1 MSSPPTVVE
10 LGNGV
15 PVVVR
20 RRSGAPVT
28 TVSVWLLAGSRH
40 ESIPGITHLAE
51 HVLVQAPLP
60 GRPANAVAEVEAGG
74 GEVNAITSREHL
86 VLYARVP
93 TPDALGALGVLADC
107 VTARVFTDDVVAGEL
122 RVVDEELRL
131 AASDPNDIVHDV
143 FFGTAF
149 PDAPFG
155 RPVGGTPGSLDGIT
169 AAQLAEWVGSTVH
182 AGSVGVVISGDLDA
196 EQVTALL
203 ADGPL
208 AELAPRARGVTATPR
223 LVAGRTHLDMNSDST
238 AIILG
243 GRGFPM
249 SDRRSVVAEV
259 IMELLAGG
267 TASPLVDEIR
277 NRRGL
282 SYDVWGMA
290 TGYRD
295 NGVWRIGV
303 STAPEHR
310 TEVIELAGEL
320 LRDRVARGW
329 SADDVARAARRVAG
343 LLRLEAEPSLEEA
356 LLLGRHLPVG
366 NDPKWTLDGRLAALA
381 GVSVS
386 DVVDCARLMFADL
399 VVASAGGTGERPGE
413 EVRSWIDTARQAY
426 ARP

>member
-1 MSSPPTVVE
+1 
-10 LGNGV
+10 
-15 PVVVR
+15 
-20 RRSGAPVT
+20 
-28 TVSVWLLAGSRH
+28 
-40 ESIPGITHLAE
+40 
-51 HVLVQAPLP
+51 
-60 GRPANAVAEVEAGG
+60 
-74 GEVNAITSREHL
+74 
-86 VLYARVP
+86 
-93 TPDALGALGVLADC
+93 
-107 VTARVFTDDVVAGEL
+107 
-122 RVVDEELRL
+122 
-131 AASDPNDIVHDV
+131 
-143 FFGTAF
+143 
-149 PDAPFG
+149 
-155 RPVGGTPGSLDGIT
+155 
-169 AAQLAEWVGSTVH
+169 
-182 AGSVGVVISGDLDA
+182 
-196 EQVTALL
+196 
-203 ADGPL
+203 
-208 AELAPRARGVTATPR
+208 
-223 LVAGRTHLDMNSDST
+223 MNSDST